1 MMKKNNGKF
10 VTSFQTIINQIHDN
24 SIIGLGSGETIS
36 KFLEFLSQSSL
47 SISVIP
53 SSLQIKHKAETLNLN
68 ICSDKYIPSIDITID
83 SADQILDSYD
93 VMIKGG
99 GGALVK
105 EKILIRASK
114 KTVIIADQNKFVKK
128 FNIPIPIEIIPYSYY
143 TVKNF
148 LNKIGGTANL
158 RYINNKNY
166 PYITD
171 NSNFILDTSF
181 EKLLDV
187 KKLDQILLS
196 IPGVIDS
203 GIFIENI
210 ASFFKILSTG
220 KIDEIKVIDD

>member
-196 IPGVIDS
+196 LPGVIGS